1 MREFANFAGMKQSG
15 ENKKAGEGRVR
26 SSYKNPSCYRLDF
39 IKENTFNRLWT
50 VRMTRARVIVVSV
63 AALLALCALI
73 WAVIVFTPLR
83 HFVPGTLKGDLRAR
97 YLETALRLDS
107 LEQTA
112 RANEAYLSSVLAI
125 MKGETDS
132 IVPAFVPA
140 ATPVADSLARASDA
154 ERRFVSRYEE
164 EERFN
169 LSVLAPIAAEGMIF
183 ASPVPSTATVETL
196 EAGGVSAMQAS
207 VLPVSAVY
215 RGTVT
220 GIYNDNDGRVVLTV
234 QHPNDF
240 VSVYSGLTDVFVDKG
255 AKVSASQRIGHVAAN
270 RQLIFEL
277 WHNGALLAPRDYVA
291 F

>member
-1 MREFANFAGMKQSG
+1 MKTVG
-15 ENKKAGEGRVR
+15 DIKKSVERHTR
-26 SSYKNPSCYRLDF
+26 SPYKNPARYRLDF

-50 VRMTRARVIVVSV
+50 VRMTRVRVVIVSV
-63 AALLALCALI
+63 AAMLALVALV
-73 WAVIVFTPLR
+73 WAVIVYTPLR
-83 HFVPGTLKGDLRAR
+83 HFVPGTLKGDLRAQ

-107 LEQTA
+107 LEQNA
-112 RANEAYLSSVLAI
+112 RANEAYLASVLAI
-125 MKGETDS
+125 MRGETDS
-132 IVPAFVPA
+132 IVPAAVPA
-140 ATPVADSLARASDA
+140 VPETPSADSLARASAA

-183 ASPVPSTATVETL
+183 ASPVPSTATVESL
-196 EAGGVSAMQAS
+196 ASGGVSAVQAA

-220 GIYNDNDGRVVLTV
+220 GIYYDNDGRAVVTV

-240 VSVYSGLTDVFVDKG
+240 VSVYSGLTDVFVNKG
-255 AKVSASQRIGHVAAN
+255 AKVAASQRIGHTAAG
-270 RQLIFEL
+270 RRLVFEL
-277 WHNGALLAPRDYVA
+277 WHNGALLAPGDYVA

>member
-1 MREFANFAGMKQSG
+1 MKTVG
-15 ENKKAGEGRVR
+15 DIKKSVERHTP
-26 SSYKNPSCYRLDF
+26 SPYKNPARYRLDF

-50 VRMTRARVIVVSV
+50 VRMTRVRVVIVSV
-63 AALLALCALI
+63 AAMLALVALV
-73 WAVIVFTPLR
+73 WAVIVYTPLR
-83 HFVPGTLKGDLRAR
+83 HFVPGTLKGDLRAQ

-107 LEQTA
+107 LEQNA
-112 RANEAYLSSVLAI
+112 RANEAYLASVLAI
-125 MKGETDS
+125 MRGETDS
-132 IVPAFVPA
+132 IVPAAVPA
-140 ATPVADSLARASDA
+140 VPETPSADSLARASAA

-183 ASPVPSTATVETL
+183 ASPVPSTATVESL
-196 EAGGVSAMQAS
+196 ASGGVSAVQAA

-220 GIYNDNDGRVVLTV
+220 GIYYDNDGRAVVTV

-240 VSVYSGLTDVFVDKG
+240 VSVYSGLTDVFVNKG
-255 AKVSASQRIGHVAAN
+255 AKVAASQRIGHTAAG
-270 RQLIFEL
+270 RRLVFEL
-277 WHNGALLAPRDYVA
+277 WHNGALLAPGDYVA

>member
-1 MREFANFAGMKQSG
+1 MKTVG
-15 ENKKAGEGRVR
+15 DIKKTVERHR
-26 SSYKNPSCYRLDF
+26 HEPYKNPARYRLDF

-50 VRMTRARVIVVSV
+50 VRMTRVRVVIVSV
-63 AALLALCALI
+63 AALLALVALV

-83 HFVPGTLKGDLRAR
+83 HFVPGTLRGDLRAQ

-107 LEQTA
+107 LEQAA

-125 MKGETDS
+125 MKGEADT
-132 IVPAFVPA
+132 IAAPTVPAGV
-140 ATPVADSLARASDA
+140 VSADSLVRASDA

-183 ASPVPSTATVETL
+183 ASPVPSTATVEPL
-196 EAGGVSAMQAS
+196 PSGGVSAVQPA

-215 RGTVT
+215 RGSVT
-220 GIYNDNDGRVVLTV
+220 GLYYDNDGRVVVTV

-240 VSVYSGLTDVFVDKG
+240 VSVYSGLTDVFVNKG
-255 AKVSASQRIGHVAAN
+255 AKVSASQRIGHTAAG
-270 RQLIFEL
+270 RPLVFEL
-277 WHNGALLAPRDYVA
+277 WHNGALLAPGDYVA

>member
-1 MREFANFAGMKQSG
+1 MKTVG
-15 ENKKAGEGRVR
+15 DIKKSVERHTR
-26 SSYKNPSCYRLDF
+26 SPYKNPARYRLDF

-50 VRMTRARVIVVSV
+50 VRMTRVRVVIVSV
-63 AALLALCALI
+63 AAMLALVALV
-73 WAVIVFTPLR
+73 WAVIVYTPLR
-83 HFVPGTLKGDLRAR
+83 HFVPGTLKGDLRAQ

-107 LEQTA
+107 LEQNA
-112 RANEAYLSSVLAI
+112 RANEAYLASVLAI
-125 MKGETDS
+125 MRGETDS
-132 IVPAFVPA
+132 IVPAAVPA
-140 ATPVADSLARASDA
+140 VPETPSADSLARASAA

-183 ASPVPSTATVETL
+183 ASPVPSTATVESL
-196 EAGGVSAMQAS
+196 ASGGVSAVQAA

-220 GIYNDNDGRVVLTV
+220 GIYYDNEGRAVVTV

-240 VSVYSGLTDVFVDKG
+240 VSVYSGLTDVFVNKG
-255 AKVSASQRIGHVAAN
+255 AKVAASQRIGHTAAG
-270 RQLIFEL
+270 RRLVFEL
-277 WHNGALLAPRDYVA
+277 WHNGALLAPGDYVA

>member
-1 MREFANFAGMKQSG
+1 MKTVG
-15 ENKKAGEGRVR
+15 DIKKSVERHTR
-26 SSYKNPSCYRLDF
+26 SPYKNPARYRLDF

-50 VRMTRARVIVVSV
+50 VRMTRVRVVIVSV
-63 AALLALCALI
+63 AAMLALVALV
-73 WAVIVFTPLR
+73 WAVIVYTPLR
-83 HFVPGTLKGDLRAR
+83 HFVPGTLKGDLRAQ

-107 LEQTA
+107 LEQNA
-112 RANEAYLSSVLAI
+112 RANEAYLASVLAI
-125 MKGETDS
+125 MRGETDS
-132 IVPAFVPA
+132 IVPAAVPA
-140 ATPVADSLARASDA
+140 VPETPSADSLARASAA

-183 ASPVPSTATVETL
+183 ASPVPSTATVESL
-196 EAGGVSAMQAS
+196 ASGGVSAVQAA

-220 GIYNDNDGRVVLTV
+220 GIYYDNDGRAVVTV

-240 VSVYSGLTDVFVDKG
+240 VSVYSGLTDVFVNKG
-255 AKVSASQRIGHVAAN
+255 AKVAASQRIGHAAAG
-270 RQLIFEL
+270 RRLVFEL
-277 WHNGALLAPRDYVA
+277 WHNNGALLAPGDYVA

>member
-1 MREFANFAGMKQSG
+1 MKTVG
-15 ENKKAGEGRVR
+15 DIKKSVERHTR
-26 SSYKNPSCYRLDF
+26 SPYKNPARYRLDF

-50 VRMTRARVIVVSV
+50 VRMTRVRVVIVSV
-63 AALLALCALI
+63 AAMLALVALV
-73 WAVIVFTPLR
+73 WAVIVYTPLR
-83 HFVPGTLKGDLRAR
+83 HFVPGTLKGDLRAQ

-107 LEQTA
+107 LEQNA
-112 RANEAYLSSVLAI
+112 RANEAYLASVLAI
-125 MKGETDS
+125 MRGETDS
-132 IVPAFVPA
+132 IVPAAVPA
-140 ATPVADSLARASDA
+140 VPETPSADSLARASAA

-183 ASPVPSTATVETL
+183 ASPVPSTATVESL
-196 EAGGVSAMQAS
+196 ASGGVSAVQAA

-220 GIYNDNDGRVVLTV
+220 GIYYDNEGRAVVTV

-240 VSVYSGLTDVFVDKG
+240 VSVYSGLTDVFVNKG
-255 AKVSASQRIGHVAAN
+255 AKVAASQRIGHTAAG
-270 RQLIFEL
+270 RKLVFEL
-277 WHNGALLAPRDYVA
+277 WHNGALLAPGDYVA

>member
-1 MREFANFAGMKQSG
+1 MKTVG
-15 ENKKAGEGRVR
+15 DIKKSVERHTR
-26 SSYKNPSCYRLDF
+26 SPYKNPARYRLDF

-50 VRMTRARVIVVSV
+50 VRMTRVRVVIVSV
-63 AALLALCALI
+63 AAMLALVALV
-73 WAVIVFTPLR
+73 WAVIVYTPLR
-83 HFVPGTLKGDLRAR
+83 HFVPGTLKGDLRAQ

-107 LEQTA
+107 LEQNA
-112 RANEAYLSSVLAI
+112 RANEAYLASVLAI
-125 MKGETDS
+125 MRGETDS
-132 IVPAFVPA
+132 IVPAAVPA
-140 ATPVADSLARASDA
+140 VPETPSADSLARASAA

-183 ASPVPSTATVETL
+183 ASPVPSTATVESL
-196 EAGGVSAMQAS
+196 ASGGVSAVQAA

-220 GIYNDNDGRVVLTV
+220 GIYYDNDGRAVVTV

-255 AKVSASQRIGHVAAN
+255 AKVAASQRIGHTAAG
-270 RQLIFEL
+270 RRLVFEL
-277 WHNGALLAPRDYVA
+277 WHNGALLAPGDYVA

>member
-1 MREFANFAGMKQSG
+1 MKTVG
-15 ENKKAGEGRVR
+15 DIKKSVERHTR
-26 SSYKNPSCYRLDF
+26 SPYKNPARYRLDF

-50 VRMTRARVIVVSV
+50 VRMTRVRVVIVSV
-63 AALLALCALI
+63 AAMLALVALV
-73 WAVIVFTPLR
+73 WAVIVYTPLR
-83 HFVPGTLKGDLRAR
+83 HFVPGTLKGDLRAQ

-107 LEQTA
+107 LEQNA
-112 RANEAYLSSVLAI
+112 RANEAYLASVLAI
-125 MKGETDS
+125 MRGETDS
-132 IVPAFVPA
+132 IVPAAVPA
-140 ATPVADSLARASDA
+140 VPETPSADSLARASAA

-183 ASPVPSTATVETL
+183 ASPVPLTATVESL
-196 EAGGVSAMQAS
+196 ASGGVSAVQAA

-220 GIYNDNDGRVVLTV
+220 GIYYDNDGRAVVTV

-240 VSVYSGLTDVFVDKG
+240 VSVYSGLTDVFVNKG
-255 AKVSASQRIGHVAAN
+255 AKVAASQRIGHTAAG
-270 RQLIFEL
+270 RRLVFEL
-277 WHNGALLAPRDYVA
+277 WHNGALLAPGDYVA

>member
-1 MREFANFAGMKQSG
+1 MKTVG
-15 ENKKAGEGRVR
+15 DIKKSVERHTR
-26 SSYKNPSCYRLDF
+26 SPYKNPARYRLDF

-50 VRMTRARVIVVSV
+50 VRMTRVRVVIVSV
-63 AALLALCALI
+63 AAMLALMALV
-73 WAVIVFTPLR
+73 WAVIVYTPLR
-83 HFVPGTLKGDLRAR
+83 HFVPGTLKGDLRAQ

-107 LEQTA
+107 LEQNA
-112 RANEAYLSSVLAI
+112 RANEAYLASVLAI
-125 MKGETDS
+125 MRGETDS
-132 IVPAFVPA
+132 IVPAAVPA
-140 ATPVADSLARASDA
+140 VPETPSADSLARASAA

-183 ASPVPSTATVETL
+183 ASPVPSTATVESL
-196 EAGGVSAMQAS
+196 ASGGVSAVQAA

-220 GIYNDNDGRVVLTV
+220 GIYYDNEGRAVVTV

-240 VSVYSGLTDVFVDKG
+240 VSVYSGLTDVFVNKG
-255 AKVSASQRIGHVAAN
+255 AKVAASQRIGHTAAG
-270 RQLIFEL
+270 RRLVFEL
-277 WHNGALLAPRDYVA
+277 WHNGALLAPGDYVA

>member
-1 MREFANFAGMKQSG
+1 MKTVG
-15 ENKKAGEGRVR
+15 DIKKTVERHR
-26 SSYKNPSCYRLDF
+26 PEPYKNPARYRLDF

-50 VRMTRARVIVVSV
+50 VRMTRVRVVMVSV
-63 AALLALCALI
+63 AALLAVVALV

-83 HFVPGTLKGDLRAR
+83 HFVPGTLRGDLRAQ

-107 LEQTA
+107 LEQAA

-125 MKGETDS
+125 MKGEADT
-132 IVPAFVPA
+132 IAAPTVPAGV
-140 ATPVADSLARASDA
+140 VSADSLVRASDA

-183 ASPVPSTATVETL
+183 ASPVPSTATVEPL
-196 EAGGVSAMQAS
+196 PSGGVSAVQPA

-215 RGTVT
+215 RGSVT
-220 GIYNDNDGRVVLTV
+220 GLYYDNDGRVVVTV

-240 VSVYSGLTDVFVDKG
+240 VSVYSGLTDVFVNKG
-255 AKVSASQRIGHVAAN
+255 AKVSASQRIGHTAAG
-270 RQLIFEL
+270 RPLVFEL
-277 WHNGALLAPRDYVA
+277 WHNGALLAPGDYVA

>member
-1 MREFANFAGMKQSG
+1 MKTVG
-15 ENKKAGEGRVR
+15 DIKKSVERHTR
-26 SSYKNPSCYRLDF
+26 SPYKNPARYRLDF

-50 VRMTRARVIVVSV
+50 VRMTRVRVVIVSL
-63 AALLALCALI
+63 AAMLALVALV
-73 WAVIVFTPLR
+73 WAVIVYTPLR
-83 HFVPGTLKGDLRAR
+83 HFVPGTLKGDLRAQ

-107 LEQTA
+107 LEQNA
-112 RANEAYLSSVLAI
+112 RANEAYLASVLAI
-125 MKGETDS
+125 MRGETDS
-132 IVPAFVPA
+132 IVPAAVSAVPE
-140 ATPVADSLARASDA
+140 TPSADSLARASAA

-183 ASPVPSTATVETL
+183 ASPVPSTATVESL
-196 EAGGVSAMQAS
+196 ASGGVSAVQAA

-220 GIYNDNDGRVVLTV
+220 GIYYDNDGRAVVTV

-240 VSVYSGLTDVFVDKG
+240 VSVYSGLTDVFVNKG
-255 AKVSASQRIGHVAAN
+255 AKVAASQRIGHTAAG
-270 RQLIFEL
+270 RRLVFEL
-277 WHNGALLAPRDYVA
+277 WHNGALLAPGDYVA

>member
-1 MREFANFAGMKQSG
+1 MKTVG
-15 ENKKAGEGRVR
+15 DIKKSVERHTR
-26 SSYKNPSCYRLDF
+26 SPYKNPARYRLDF

-50 VRMTRARVIVVSV
+50 VRMTRVRVVIVSV
-63 AALLALCALI
+63 AAMLALVALV
-73 WAVIVFTPLR
+73 WAVIVYTPLR
-83 HFVPGTLKGDLRAR
+83 HFVPGTLKGDLRAQ

-107 LEQTA
+107 LEQNA
-112 RANEAYLSSVLAI
+112 RANEAYLASVLAI
-125 MKGETDS
+125 MRGETDS
-132 IVPAFVPA
+132 IVPAGVPA
-140 ATPVADSLARASDA
+140 VPETPSADSLARASAA

-183 ASPVPSTATVETL
+183 ASPVPSTATVESL
-196 EAGGVSAMQAS
+196 ASGGVSAVQAA

-220 GIYNDNDGRVVLTV
+220 GIYYDNDGRAVVTV

-240 VSVYSGLTDVFVDKG
+240 VSVYSGLTDVFVNKG
-255 AKVSASQRIGHVAAN
+255 AKVAASQRIGHTAAG
-270 RQLIFEL
+270 RRLVFEL
-277 WHNGALLAPRDYVA
+277 WHNGALLAPGDYVA

>member
-1 MREFANFAGMKQSG
+1 MKTVG
-15 ENKKAGEGRVR
+15 DIKKSVERHSR
-26 SSYKNPSCYRLDF
+26 SPYKNPARYRLDF

-50 VRMTRARVIVVSV
+50 VRMTRVRVVIVSV
-63 AALLALCALI
+63 AAMLALVALV
-73 WAVIVFTPLR
+73 WAVIVYTPLR
-83 HFVPGTLKGDLRAR
+83 HFVPGTLKGDLRAQ

-107 LEQTA
+107 LEQNA
-112 RANEAYLSSVLAI
+112 RANEAYLASVLAI
-125 MKGETDS
+125 MRGETDS
-132 IVPAFVPA
+132 IVPAAVPA
-140 ATPVADSLARASDA
+140 VPETPSADSLARASAA

-183 ASPVPSTATVETL
+183 ASPVPSTATVESL
-196 EAGGVSAMQAS
+196 ASGGVSAVQAA

-220 GIYNDNDGRVVLTV
+220 GIYYDNEGRAVVTV

-240 VSVYSGLTDVFVDKG
+240 VSVYSGLTDVFVNKG
-255 AKVSASQRIGHVAAN
+255 AKVAASQRIGHTAAG
-270 RQLIFEL
+270 RRLVFEL
-277 WHNGALLAPRDYVA
+277 WHNGALLAPGDYVA